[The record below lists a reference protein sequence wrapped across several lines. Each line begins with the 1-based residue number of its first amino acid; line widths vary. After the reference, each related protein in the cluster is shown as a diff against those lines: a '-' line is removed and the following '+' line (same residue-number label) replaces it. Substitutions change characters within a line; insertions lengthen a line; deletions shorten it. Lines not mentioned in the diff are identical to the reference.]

1 MLMHRNG
8 LKTPNEVLKAVTPAN
23 ASDLCHPRGDSQRLM
38 QNSLQVRMSMSRD
51 WWYFAMIEL
60 NCTTKSSSCWC
71 LICAIMGSTN
81 YRSFPLVPADTHHV
95 HKHSREFVE
104 ASFVWGDMHV
114 SFPRSTNHC
123 EIATHSWTL
132 GAGSLLIPES
142 RCWAFPHLACILLL
156 YLVVLKNPRTNLFRI
171 ILFTQDSPTTRELSL
186 LVYFSESE
194 SWRLQ
199 DCHPNMHIID
209 TMRSVKLRYISQWG
223 GAIQWG
229 HMSGNNILE
238 QRDSMPL
245 FSECQPEF
253 GLYQLEF
260 DLY

>member
-142 RCWAFPHLACILLL
+142 RCWAFLHLACILLL
-156 YLVVLKNPRTNLFRI
+156 YLVVLKNPQTCSESYCLLRTHLRRENCPC
-171 ILFTQDSPTTRELSL
+171 LFTFLNPRAGGSKIATQTCTL
-186 LVYFSESE
+186 LIPC
-194 SWRLQ
+194 
-199 DCHPNMHIID
+199 DP
-209 TMRSVKLRYISQWG
+209 
-223 GAIQWG
+223 
-229 HMSGNNILE
+229 
-238 QRDSMPL
+238 
-245 FSECQPEF
+245 
-253 GLYQLEF
+253 
-260 DLY
+260 